1 MEKDLEILYLKSNI
15 QTAIDVLDKDK
26 IHVLY
31 FSYYCNFHNLW
42 KNPLLLTTKL
52 LNKFN
57 GDESIDHVNHISR
70 FRFDEEYGK
79 WVAKVFEATMERG
92 MEQNDL
98 FNKLKAFQ
106 GICYIETIDK
116 KVNKTK
122 AKAFEKK
129 YYGVP
134 YSKELAAKSGI
145 DIDSLDKKIKQPKT
159 DGGFCS
165 WLEALFLID
174 QGIDISHIEKGN
186 PLEITP
192 ANLFHGNLGNKRI
205 LFKY

>member
-1 MEKDLEILYLKSNI
+1 MKKDLEILYLKSTI
-15 QTAIDVLDKDK
+15 QAAINSLDKDK
-26 IHVLY
+26 IHILY

-42 KNPLLLTTKL
+42 KSPALLTTKL
-52 LNKFN
+52 LNRFN
-57 GDESIDHVNHISR
+57 GDKSIDHVNHISR
-70 FRFDEEYGK
+70 FKFEEEEGK
-79 WVAKVFEATMERG
+79 QIVKVFEATIERG

-106 GICYIETIDK
+106 GICYIETLDK

-134 YSKELAAKSGI
+134 YSIALAAKSGI
-145 DIDSLDKKIKQPKT
+145 DIDSLDKLIKHPKT

-165 WLEALFLID
+165 WLESLFLMD
-174 QGIDISHIEKGN
+174 QGIDLSHIEKGT

-192 ANLFHGNLGNKRI
+192 ADLFHGDLGNKRI

>member
-1 MEKDLEILYLKSNI
+1 VAKDLNVLYIKDQIQDEINS
-15 QTAIDVLDKDK
+15 LDKDK
-26 IHVLY
+26 IHILY
-31 FSYYCNFHNLW
+31 FSYYFNFHNIW
-42 KNPLLLTTKL
+42 QNPLLLLTKL
-52 LNKFN
+52 LNLFN
-57 GDESIDHVNHISR
+57 GDKSIDHVNHIAR
-70 FRFDEEYGK
+70 FRFDEEDGK

-98 FNKLKAFQ
+98 FDKLKLFQ

-116 KVNKTK
+116 KVDKVK
-122 AKAFEKK
+122 AKAFENK

-134 YSKELAAKSGI
+134 YSKELAGLSGI
-145 DIDSLDKKIKQPKT
+145 DIDSLDKIIKQPKT

-174 QGIDISHIEKGN
+174 QGINISHIENGN

-192 ANLFHGNLGNKRI
+192 VDLFNGNLGNKRI
-205 LFKY
+205 LFKR